1 MAFLIHTAR
10 SRNSR
15 HAAADEFCASGRRA
29 VRNSRLLFRSAPTF
43 ISVLAVSLL
52 AGGVLSPRARAQAP
66 SEYQVKAA
74 FLYNFAKFVEWPPD
88 LFNNPRGPL
97 VLCVAGKDPF
107 GDFLEGIVQ
116 GKTANGHP
124 LTIRRL
130 QREGEAR
137 SCQILFISSSE
148 RNRVRPVLQSLNGAS
163 VLTVG
168 ETDGFAQQG
177 GVINFTLEDNHV
189 HFEINVDAAERAGL
203 KISSKLLSLAKIVRA
218 EQSSIGRKNA
228 GLPEPLHPT

>member
-1 MAFLIHTAR
+1 MAFLLHPAR
-10 SRNSR
+10 SRNGR

-29 VRNSRLLFRSAPTF
+29 VRDSRLLFRGVPTL
-43 ISVLAVSLL
+43 ISFLAVSLL
-52 AGGVLSPRARAQAP
+52 AGGVLSPRARGQSP

-88 LFNNPRGPL
+88 LFNDPRRPL
-97 VLCVAGKDPF
+97 VLCVAGEDPF
-107 GDFLEGIVQ
+107 GDFLDGIVQ

-124 LTIRRL
+124 LAIRRL

-137 SCQILFISSSE
+137 SCHILFISSSE
-148 RNRVRPVLQSLNGAS
+148 RNRVRPVLKSLNGAS

-177 GVINFTLEDNHV
+177 GMINLTLEDNRV
-189 HFEINVDAAERAGL
+189 HFEINVDAAEHAGL
-203 KISSKLLSLAKIVRA
+203 KISSKLLSLAKIIRE
-218 EQSSIGRKNA
+218 EQSSRGRENA
-228 GLPEPLHPT
+228 GLPEPLHPI